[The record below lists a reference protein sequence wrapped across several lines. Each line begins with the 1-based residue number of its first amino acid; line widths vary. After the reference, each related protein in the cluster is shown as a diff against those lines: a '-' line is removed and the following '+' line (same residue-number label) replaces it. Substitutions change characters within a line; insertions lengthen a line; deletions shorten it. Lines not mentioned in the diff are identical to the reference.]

1 MADQKEDD
9 GTMAEIRWYGHNCFR
24 IRAREAT
31 VIIDPVH
38 RSTGYAMG
46 KQNADIVALTNGDEG
61 SRNLTAIR
69 PEFQTVEGPGE
80 YEIHDVFLT
89 GIRTYHDDQHGK
101 ALGYNTCY
109 VIELE
114 GLRIGH
120 LGSLGHALLPEH
132 VEVLGAVDVLM
143 APVGGGTVLPV
154 ERVVEMIA
162 ELTPKIVIP
171 MRYAT
176 AIGDKDLGALDPFC
190 KQLGVDIPEPEDKLV
205 IRPSDVAES
214 MRLVILTPD
223 SEPARR

>member
-1 MADQKEDD
+1 
-9 GTMAEIRWYGHNCFR
+9 MAEIRWYGHNCFR

-31 VIIDPVH
+31 VIVDPVH

-46 KQNADIVALTNGDEG
+46 KQNADIVALSNAQPG
-61 SRNLTAIR
+61 SRNLAAIR

-89 GIRTYHDDQHGK
+89 GVRTYHDDQHGK
-101 ALGYNTCY
+101 ELGYNTCY

-114 GLRIGH
+114 GLKIGH
-120 LGSLGHALLPEH
+120 LGSLGHTLTTEQVEALS
-132 VEVLGAVDVLM
+132 AVDVLM
-143 APVGGGTVLPV
+143 APAGGGNVLPF
-154 ERVVEMIA
+154 EKVVEMIT
-162 ELTPKIVIP
+162 ELTPKVVIP

-176 AIGDKDLGALDPFC
+176 AIGDKELGELEPFC
-190 KQLGVDIPEPEDKLV
+190 KQLGVEIPAAEEKLV
-205 IRPSDVAES
+205 IRHSDLTES

>member
-1 MADQKEDD
+1 
-9 GTMAEIRWYGHNCFR
+9 MAEIRWYGHNCFR

-31 VIIDPVH
+31 VIVDPVH

-46 KQNADIVALTNGDEG
+46 KQNADIVALTNSQGG
-61 SRNLTAIR
+61 SRNLAAIR

-89 GIRTYHDDQHGK
+89 GIRTYHDDQNGK
-101 ALGYNTCY
+101 ELGYNTCY

-120 LGSLGHALLPEH
+120 LGSLGHTLSAEQ
-132 VEVLGAVDVLM
+132 VEALGAIDVLL
-143 APVGGGTVLPV
+143 APAGGGNVLPF
-154 ERVVEMIA
+154 EKVVEMIT
-162 ELTPKIVIP
+162 ELTPKVLIP

-176 AIGDKDLGALDPFC
+176 AIGDRNLGELEPFC
-190 KQLGVDIPEPEDKLV
+190 KQLGVEIPEPEDKLV
-205 IRPSDVAES
+205 IRHSDLAES